1 MLRDSIHLMPFYL
14 LQRQWRRPGL
24 GAALVHLAAHL
35 ALLLLVF
42 ADGRVVHHGQ
52 ERVLAVS
59 QTREDVLGENTRR
72 G

>member
-1 MLRDSIHLMPFYL
+1 MRDSIRPMTSYL

-24 GAALVHLAAHL
+24 GATLVDLAAHE

-42 ADGRVVHHGQ
+42 ADGGVVHHGQ
-52 ERVLAVS
+52 VRFLAVS
-59 QTREDVLGENTRR
+59 QTREDVLGENTRW